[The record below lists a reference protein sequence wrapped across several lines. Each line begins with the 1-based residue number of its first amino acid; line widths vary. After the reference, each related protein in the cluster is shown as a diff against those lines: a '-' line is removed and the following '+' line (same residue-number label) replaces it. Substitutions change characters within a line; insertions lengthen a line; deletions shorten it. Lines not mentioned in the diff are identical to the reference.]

1 MRGWTLNFVAV
12 GGILLSGNSFA
23 HAEEGPLGGL
33 LERGPWVTV
42 AAPANES
49 ETGSKSPSVT
59 VLPCVASCT
68 DNEAAGIGCCSLPTD
83 CGGRHWYV
91 SGIVGASF
99 ATLASGGTN
108 AAEGPF
114 QNLGSSNDSLF
125 TAGGALGMAFAR
137 PGGQLRAEVEGRGRD
152 KFVGQTESFQP
163 PAPTTLYDVEA
174 ADGWSVTAN
183 LWRDF
188 LVTDR
193 LGLYGGGGLGGGGY
207 RLSVSDGLVAG
218 SDHVGGFAWQAGGG
232 AFYRLNS
239 RVTLDLGYRF
249 FQIGNTTVTLQD
261 LASEQ
266 PAGTYDSMFSASE
279 LLLTVRIYEPFAR
292 WRR

>member
-1 MRGWTLNFVAV
+1 MRGWTLNLVAV
-12 GGILLSGNSFA
+12 GGILMSGGSLA
-23 HAEEGPLGGL
+23 LADEASLGGML
-33 LERGPWVTV
+33 DRGPWAT
-42 AAPANES
+42 AAVSTS
-49 ETGSKSPSVT
+49 ETDSGSDSMAI
-59 VLPCVASCT
+59 LPCGSSCSGGSVGT
-68 DNEAAGIGCCSLPTD
+68 GCCDLPTD
-83 CGGRHWYV
+83 CGCRQWYV

-163 PAPTTLYDVEA
+163 PAPTTLYDVA
-174 ADGWSVTAN
+174 VADGWSVTAN

-207 RLSVSDGLVAG
+207 RLAVSDGLVAAY
-218 SDHVGGFAWQAGGG
+218 DHVGGFAWQAGGG
-232 AFYRLNS
+232 AFYRINS

-249 FQIGNTTVTLQD
+249 FQIANTTVTLQD
-261 LASEQ
+261 LATEQ